1 MKAIKDG
8 NLAIIGDGSLDKTS
22 VLCTSAKLEEAQI
35 LRNLHALNPDHDVIV
50 DDVLNWAT
58 FEV

>member
-50 DDVLNWAT
+50 DDVLN
-58 FEV
+58 